1 MVVPDPG
8 DGSRRWR
15 EIRVES
21 FSMSTQQLSTTIQIQ
36 FTVFNLILY
45 PPQPSGYTNTK
56 GYTYNPLDS
65 DTHTGLVVTR
75 TQDLSHYHTPEE
87 TRTSWNT
94 NLSRNKDWT
103 LSLENSTLR

>member
-1 MVVPDPG
+1 
-8 DGSRRWR
+8 
-15 EIRVES
+15 
-21 FSMSTQQLSTTIQIQ
+21 MSTQQLSTTIQIQ

-87 TRTSWNT
+87 TSWNT
-94 NLSRNKDWT
+94 NLSRDKDWT